1 MTIQEL
7 AQSLLAQLAP
17 ACLRIEIAGSI
28 RRGKPTPKDIEIV
41 CIPRI
46 VGFQEYD
53 MFGNE
58 VESGDH
64 SQLSDAVVTLCT
76 VGDWEF
82 DPEVKRN
89 GSKYKRLRHI
99 GTRVCCDLFITS
111 VECWGAIFAI
121 RTGPGDYSKE
131 LVTQARRKG
140 MVVESG
146 ILYRIHR
153 DNQREMIPTL
163 EETDFFKA
171 LGMQWIEPNRR
182 VYP

>member
-17 ACLRIEIAGSI
+17 ACERIEIAGSI
-28 RRGKPTPKDIEIV
+28 RRGKPNPKDIEIV
-41 CIPRI
+41 CIPKTEMI
-46 VGFQEYD
+46 FSND
-53 MFGNE
+53 MFGNVTGE
-58 VESGDH
+58 TQV
-64 SQLSDAVVTLCT
+64 SQLNDAVVTLCT

-140 MVVESG
+140 MVVEGG

-153 DNQREMIPTL
+153 DNQRDMIPTL

-171 LGMQWIEPNRR
+171 LGVKWIEPEKRMS
-182 VYP
+182 P